1 MTAWTPPTDSNP
13 DVPPPVGAPAAW
25 SPPPQ
30 QGWAPGY
37 APGPGQGYGYGFTA
51 PPAKRRVPVWAVVL
65 ISIGTF
71 IVGAIAGAVALGVVG
86 IAISDDAMPI
96 STVGPGGDMEGFE
109 GSVGEC
115 FAGAA
120 DAPGALID
128 CNAPH
133 GVEVFAI
140 ATAPL
145 EGVSVRPDEAELSW
159 FADNACL
166 MAFEPYV
173 GASYESS
180 VLDYTPLV
188 PSPEAW
194 DGGART
200 VRCVLYDIDRA
211 QLDRS
216 ARNSRQ

>member
-1 MTAWTPPTDSNP
+1 MTTWTPPTDP
-13 DVPPPVGAPAAW
+13 
-25 SPPPQ
+25 SPQ
-30 QGWAPGY
+30 ASVPGY
-37 APGPGQGYGYGFTA
+37 APGPGQGYGYGFSA
-51 PPAKRRVPVWAVVL
+51 PPAKRGVPAWAVIL
-65 ISIGTF
+65 ISVGTF
-71 IVGAIAGAVALGVVG
+71 VAGAVTGAVALGLVG
-86 IAISDDAMPI
+86 FAMSDDPMPMN
-96 STVGPGGDMEGFE
+96 TVGPGGDLEAFE

-115 FAGAA
+115 FAGSAG
-120 DAPGALID
+120 APGPRVD

-133 GVEVFAI
+133 GLEVFAI

-145 EGVSVRPDEAELSW
+145 EGVSVPPAEPELSW
-159 FADNACL
+159 FADDACL

-173 GASYESS
+173 GASYEAS

-188 PSPEAW
+188 PSATAW

-200 VRCVLYDIDRA
+200 VRCVLYDMDGA